1 MPEDSTATAISSAGT
16 RYLEISI
23 FKYFKRLKQGLKM
36 EDDQESDLY
45 AALPFLPNA
54 KLKAIKYT
62 W

>member
-1 MPEDSTATAISSAGT
+1 MPQHSTATAISSAGT
-16 RYLEISI
+16 RYLEMRT

-36 EDDQESDLY
+36 ENDQESDLY
-45 AALPFLPNA
+45 TVLPFLPNP